1 MSPPSSPKGLA
12 VESSKQKLRKQYNEI
27 LLDDVNLERTRQLLY
42 EYAGKGLVDKMD
54 DKFFEGT
61 ASIIDLG
68 DDKVRVSI
76 PLSQAQHTMILTISR
91 I

>member
-1 MSPPSSPKGLA
+1 MSPPGSPIGLSI
-12 VESSKQKLRKQYNEI
+12 ESSKQKMRKQYNEI
-27 LLDDVNLERTRQLLY
+27 LLDDVNLESKRQLLY

-68 DDKVRVSI
+68 DDKVNRSNHI
-76 PLSQAQHTMILTISR
+76 I
-91 I
+91 